1 MPPSARRSS
10 KKIALQARDAGL
22 RRIAIATRV
31 LVVGSIAATGAFTAL
46 AAWAQPGR
54 VKGGVRTGSGGVAA
68 GLSAGGNVGA
78 VNGSGSGD
86 AGNLAP
92 PTTLPAPSYQYSS
105 PAIVSGVS

>member
-1 MPPSARRSS
+1 MPSSARRPS

-54 VKGGVRTGSGGVAA
+54 TKNGVRAPGQVAA
-68 GLSAGGNVGA
+68 GSSTSGTVGA

-86 AGNLAP
+86 GGNLAP
-92 PTTLPAPSYQYSS
+92 PTTLPVPSYQYSS
-105 PAIVSGVS
+105 PAIVSGAS